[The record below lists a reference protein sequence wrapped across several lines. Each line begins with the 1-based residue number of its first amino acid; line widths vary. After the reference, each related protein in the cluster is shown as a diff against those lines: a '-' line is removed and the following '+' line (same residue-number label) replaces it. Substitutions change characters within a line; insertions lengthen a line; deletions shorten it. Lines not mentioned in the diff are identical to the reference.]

1 VSAANADAG
10 HARVPAPSP
19 PIATPTSNRGPLAG
33 VRIIEVSLLG
43 GAAMTTTLADLG
55 AEVIKVE
62 SPAGDYIREMTWPIV
77 EGVSLMHLHINRGKS
92 SVVVDLKSEAGRALF
107 GELVTGADAVVE
119 AMRPGQL
126 EKLGV
131 GYETLKAINPK
142 IVFMEFSG
150 YGSTGPYR
158 TLPSHGVAF
167 DTWAGIVAPVVDD
180 DGFCYLP
187 EHVSIGIN
195 AGPTYGALGLV
206 AGIVAARA
214 TGVGCRMELAQAD
227 AAVAFDW
234 YRHETGRAYE
244 RPEAEV
250 TGNPADGYERRAPGT
265 AGLRE
270 GVRYQVYETADG
282 HVLFMASE
290 QTFWKNFCDAVDRS
304 DLFQRWP
311 GSRFADHARN
321 NRELQ
326 TELRDIFRTRTSQQW
341 LAFAA
346 THNTALAPVNTAA
359 ELARD
364 AQFQDRVRWYP
375 KEVLGADQ
383 LAPPL
388 KILDAELPTPSR
400 APTFGEHT
408 DHILRAVLG
417 KSDDEITALHAAG
430 ALG

>member
-1 VSAANADAG
+1 MSATASRGDL
-10 HARVPAPSP
+10 VPADPGPNAGPNS
-19 PIATPTSNRGPLAG
+19 AGGPLAG
-33 VRIIEVSLLG
+33 LRIIEVSLLG
-43 GAAMTTTLADLG
+43 GAAMTTALADLG

-62 SPAGDYIREMTWPIV
+62 SPAGDYIRQMTWPIV
-77 EGVSLMHLHINRGKS
+77 EGVSLMHLHINRGKRS
-92 SVVVDLKSEAGRALF
+92 IVVDLKSEVGQALF
-107 GELVTGADAVVE
+107 LELVADADAVVQ

-126 EKLGV
+126 EKLGI
-131 GYETLKAINPK
+131 GYERLKAINSK

-167 DTWAGIVAPVVDD
+167 DTWAGIVSPVTDD

-195 AGPTYGALGLV
+195 TGPTYGALGLL
-206 AGIVAARA
+206 AGVVAARS
-214 TGVGCRMELAQAD
+214 TGVGCHMELAQAD

-234 YRHETGRAYE
+234 YRHETWRAYE
-244 RPEAEV
+244 RPEDEV
-250 TGNPADGYERRAPGT
+250 TGNPADDYERRAPGT

-270 GVRYQVYETADG
+270 GVRYQAYETSDG

-290 QTFWKNFCDAVDRS
+290 QEFWKNFCVGVDRL

-311 GSRFADHARN
+311 GSTFADHARN

-326 TELRDIFRTRTSQQW
+326 AELRDIFRTRQSQEW
-341 LAFAA
+341 LAFAT
-346 THNTALAPVNTAA
+346 THNTAIAPVNTPGQLV
-359 ELARD
+359 ED
-364 AQFQDRVRWYP
+364 PQFQDRFRWYP
-375 KEVLGADQ
+375 KELLGADQ

-388 KILDAELPTPSR
+388 KILDSDLPTPTH

-408 DHILRAVLG
+408 ELVLRTVLG
-417 KSDDEITALHAAG
+417 KSDAEISALRAAG
-430 ALG
+430 AHG

>member
-1 VSAANADAG
+1 MSASTPGQRHSRAD
-10 HARVPAPSP
+10 PAPG
-19 PIATPTSNRGPLAG
+19 IAAPTATRGPLSG

-43 GAAMTTTLADLG
+43 GAAMTTALADLG

-92 SVVVDLKSEAGRALF
+92 SVVVDLKGGAGRALF
-107 GELVTGADAVVE
+107 LELVAGADAVVE

-126 EKLGV
+126 DKLGV
-131 GYETLKAINPK
+131 GYSTLKAINPK
-142 IVFMEFSG
+142 IVLMEFSG
-150 YGSTGPYR
+150 YGSSGPYR

-167 DTWAGIVAPVVDD
+167 DTWAGIVSPVVDD

-195 AGPTYGALGLV
+195 AGPTYGALGLL

-214 TGVGCRMELAQAD
+214 TGAGCHMELAQAD

-234 YRHETGRAYE
+234 YRHETWRAYE
-244 RPEAEV
+244 RPDDEV

-270 GVRYQVYETADG
+270 GVRYQVYETTDG

-290 QTFWKNFCDAVDRS
+290 QAFWKNFCAGVDRL

-311 GSRFADHARN
+311 GSTFADHARN

-326 TELRDIFRTRTSQQW
+326 AELRDIFRTRTSQQW

-346 THNTALAPVNTAA
+346 THNTAIAPVNALGQ
-359 ELARD
+359 LAQD
-364 AQFQDRVRWYP
+364 PQFQDRFHWYP
-375 KEVLGADQ
+375 KETLGADQ

-388 KILDAELPTPSR
+388 KILDGDLPTPTR
-400 APTFGEHT
+400 APTFGQHT
-408 DHILRAVLG
+408 DHVLRAVLG
-417 KSDDEITALHAAG
+417 KSDDEITALRAAG
-430 ALG
+430 AHG

>member
-1 VSAANADAG
+1 MSAATS
-10 HARVPAPSP
+10 AP
-19 PIATPTSNRGPLAG
+19 GPLAG

-107 GELVTGADAVVE
+107 GELVAGADAVVE

-142 IVFMEFSG
+142 VVFMEFSG

-167 DTWAGIVAPVVDD
+167 DTWAGIVSPVVDD
-180 DGFCYLP
+180 DGFCFLP
-187 EHVSIGIN
+187 EHVSIGMN
-195 AGPTYGALGLV
+195 AGPIYGALGLL
-206 AGIVAARA
+206 AGIIAARA

-234 YRHETGRAYE
+234 YRHETVRAYE
-244 RPEAEV
+244 RPEHAV
-250 TGNPADGYERRAPGT
+250 TGNPADDYERRAPGT

-282 HVLFMASE
+282 YVLFMASE
-290 QTFWKNFCDAVDRS
+290 QAFWKNFCDGVDRS

-311 GSRFADHARN
+311 GSTFADHARN
-321 NRELQ
+321 NRQLQ
-326 TELRDIFRTRTSQQW
+326 AELRDIFRNRTSQQW
-341 LAFAA
+341 LTFAA
-346 THNTALAPVNTAA
+346 THNTAIAPVNTPG

-364 AQFQDRVRWYP
+364 PQFQNRFRWYP

-383 LAPPL
+383 LTPPL
-388 KILDAELPTPSR
+388 KIVDVELPIPTR
-400 APTFGEHT
+400 APTFGQHT
-408 DHILRAVLG
+408 DDVLRAVLD
-417 KSDDEITALHAAG
+417 KSDDEIAALRAAG
-430 ALG
+430 AHG

>member
-1 VSAANADAG
+1 MSAPTASERDG
-10 HARVPAPSP
+10 REDPSP
-19 PIATPTSNRGPLAG
+19 AIAAPTSARGPLAG

-43 GAAMTTTLADLG
+43 GAAMTTALADLG

-62 SPAGDYIREMTWPIV
+62 SPIGDYIREMTWPIV
-77 EGVSLMHLHINRGKS
+77 EGVSLMHLHINRGKR
-92 SVVVDLKSEAGRALF
+92 SVVIDLKSESGRALF
-107 GELVTGADAVVE
+107 TELVVGADAVVE

-126 EKLGV
+126 DKLGV

-167 DTWAGIVAPVVDD
+167 DTWAGIVSPVVDD
-180 DGFCYLP
+180 DGFCFLP

-195 AGPTYGALGLV
+195 AGPTYGALGLL
-206 AGIVAARA
+206 AGIVAART
-214 TGVGCRMELAQAD
+214 TGLGCQMELAQAD

-234 YRHETGRAYE
+234 YRHETWRAYE
-244 RPEAEV
+244 RPEDEV
-250 TGNPADGYERRAPGT
+250 TGNPADDYQRRAPGT

-270 GVRYQVYETADG
+270 GVRYQVYESSDG
-282 HVLFMASE
+282 HVLLMASE
-290 QTFWKNFCDAVDRS
+290 QAFWKNFCDGVDRR
-304 DLFQRWP
+304 DLFERWP
-311 GSRFADHARN
+311 GSTFADHARN

-326 TELRDIFRTRTSQQW
+326 GELRDIFRTRTSQQW

-346 THNTALAPVNTAA
+346 DHNTAIAPVNSPSQIAQ
-359 ELARD
+359 D
-364 AQFQDRVRWYP
+364 PQFQDRVRWYP

-388 KILDAELPTPSR
+388 KILDGDLPTPTR
-400 APTFGEHT
+400 APTIGEHT
-408 DHILRAVLG
+408 DHVLRTVLG
-417 KSDDEITALHAAG
+417 KSDGEIIALRAAG
-430 ALG
+430 AFG